1 MCRPFLKL
9 TEVPPRVL
17 VCRAERKAMPTT
29 ADLREPVL
37 IGESV
42 VVVDRPSY
50 LHAPQ
55 SVDSPGAGALSHE
68 DGVLSPAPST
78 SGRIGDR
85 SDLVPSALAFPAV
98 RHRPWHFCGTGLN
111 A

>member
-17 VCRAERKAMPTT
+17 VCRAERKAMPAT
-29 ADLREPVL
+29 ADLLEPVL

-42 VVVDRPSY
+42 VVVDLPSD
-50 LHAPQ
+50 LHAQQ
-55 SVDSPGAGALSHE
+55 SVDSPDAGAPSHE
-68 DGVLSPAPST
+68 EGVLSPAPST
-78 SGRIGDR
+78 SGEIGDR
-85 SDLVPSALAFPAV
+85 SDPVPLALAFPAV
-98 RHRPWHFCGTGLN
+98 RHRPWYFCGTGLN